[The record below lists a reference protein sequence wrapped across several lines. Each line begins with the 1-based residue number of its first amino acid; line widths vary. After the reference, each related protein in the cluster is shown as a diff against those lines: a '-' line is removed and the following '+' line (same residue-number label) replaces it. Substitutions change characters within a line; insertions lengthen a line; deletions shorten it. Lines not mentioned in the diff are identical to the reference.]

1 MVFVLW
7 YNMFYFYVL
16 GTHST
21 FQALKHWH
29 KCVSNPMWKPQGRN
43 SRMVRSVL
51 DLLPANLS
59 LSMCK
64 NRPKASYSRSFPWG
78 FKNTVLSYLHS
89 HPTFPCLWSLNFDN
103 TYSSLRYTHYCHDG
117 RVQAVPHLCS
127 FPGMAGIIK
136 DLGRQWK
143 VKQSELKEDIKDLLK
158 APKDQGNL
166 KKSPEKKYIKPCF

>member
-1 MVFVLW
+1 MCWVCIAFFKLWNTGINVFLTPCG
-7 YNMFYFYVL
+7 N
-16 GTHST
+16 
-21 FQALKHWH
+21 Q
-29 KCVSNPMWKPQGRN
+29 PQGRN

-51 DLLPANLS
+51 DILPANLS

-89 HPTFPCLWSLNFDN
+89 HSTFPSLWFLNFDN
-103 TYSSLRYTHYCHDG
+103 TYSSLRYTHYCRDG
-117 RVQAVPHLCS
+117 CVQAVPHLCS

-143 VKQSELKEDIKDLLK
+143 VIQSKLKEDIKDLLK
-158 APKDQGNL
+158 APTDQGNL
-166 KKSPEKKYIKPCF
+166 KKSPKKKKNTWNHVFKKFG